1 MCPLHEQRCAAFI
14 AAVLSA
20 LISRERLGERDFRD
34 SADTGT
40 AASAL
45 PPQHLDHRVDRRPFT
60 RRSPAVLGLILASLD
75 LARLR
80 ALLRLGLG
88 EGATPHAAR
97 CYAGEMARLTD
108 KQMERIAS
116 AVAEPRRFKILKD
129 LSAHGE
135 PMQCSSIV
143 GCHGVSQATISHHL
157 KELETAGLIDIVRE
171 GKFANIV
178 LRREVWDAY
187 VARLAEL

>member
-1 MCPLHEQRCAAFI
+1 MGSFW
-14 AAVLSA
+14 
-20 LISRERLGERDFRD
+20 
-34 SADTGT
+34 
-40 AASAL
+40 
-45 PPQHLDHRVDRRPFT
+45 
-60 RRSPAVLGLILASLD
+60 RRSTSLGSEPF
-75 LARLR
+75 
-80 ALLRLGLG
+80 LLRRVWSEEPTG
-88 EGATPHAAR
+88 GAGR
-97 CYAGEMARLTD
+97 CYAARVARLTD

-129 LSAHGE
+129 LSAKGQ

-143 GCHGVSQATISHHL
+143 ECHGVSQATISHHL
-157 KELETAGLIDIVRE
+157 KELETAGLIEIVRE